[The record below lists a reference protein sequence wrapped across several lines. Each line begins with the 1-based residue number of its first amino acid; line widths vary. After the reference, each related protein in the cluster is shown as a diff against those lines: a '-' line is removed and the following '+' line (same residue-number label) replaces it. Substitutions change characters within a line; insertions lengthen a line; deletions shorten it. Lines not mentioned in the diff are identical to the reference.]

1 MLGAANAIVNF
12 RLAGDEVDYAVNDAG
27 SKVLL
32 VGSELM
38 PLVDKLRDR
47 LPQVQHVIEVT
58 PDGDDGDAYEAL
70 LAAAAPRRPRP
81 RGRAGRHG
89 PGDVLLRAPPA
100 TPRA

>member
-1 MLGAANAIVNF
+1 MLGAANAIINF

-70 LAAAAPRRPRP
+70 LALA
-81 RGRAGRHG
+81 
-89 PGDVLLRAPPA
+89 PA
-100 TPRA
+100 TAERTVGH